1 MNALDTSLACVADT
15 FAVPADALDTFV
27 FRRVDGGR
35 MVHLGGGG
43 RGAGWA
49 GIVEIHLESEP
60 LINHAWAMRRPTHH
74 AGAASTQAFGPY
86 WAASTIVVPLPPDQL
101 VVFGSD
107 DQLQLPDEQIV
118 RELATQ
124 VVGQIAAVSPAKRLA
139 DELELLHAVRRAT
152 ATSDAKLDAVAQ
164 HIVTAATEAL
174 SCELGLL
181 WLPER
186 EILSVADM
194 GPASSLP
201 PTVTATPSLASGSDE
216 LAEDDLVTMME
227 QLLGTPQMLPR
238 CQQDNSVHPL
248 PSPLGEGSGVVA
260 WFAVELGA
268 PVGGLLLL
276 CHTVAKPR
284 GFTLLCQQIGNRI
297 AEAAATPLATALAHE
312 RLNDELARAS
322 DEARRDSL
330 TGVHNRLGWQ
340 EAVDE
345 IRRDRRGGTA
355 SVVMLDVDGLKQVND
370 EHGHR
375 AGDDLLR
382 TISNALLA
390 STRSRDIVAR
400 IGGDEFAVLLPET
413 DEDDCRNVVRRFSE
427 RLGELDPIGVI
438 PVAAS
443 IGYAT
448 CGPSDDLDLDR
459 VMREADR
466 AMYRVKNDR
475 TQR

>member
-152 ATSDAKLDAVAQ
+152 ATTDAQLDAVAQ

-186 EILSVADM
+186 EVLAVADV
-194 GPASSLP
+194 GPTSSLP
-201 PTVTATPSLASGSDE
+201 PTVTTGSPPASEDE
-216 LAEDDLVTMME
+216 PVDNGLVTMME
-227 QLLGTPQMLPR
+227 QLLDAPQMLPR
-238 CQQDNSVHPL
+238 CQQDNSVHAL

-268 PVGGLLLL
+268 PVRGLLLL
-276 CHTVAKPR
+276 CHTVVKPR

-312 RLNDELARAS
+312 RLTDELARAS

-340 EAVDE
+340 EAVSE
-345 IRRDRRGGTA
+345 VRRDRRGGTA
-355 SVVMLDVDGLKQVND
+355 SVVMLDVDGLKPVND

-382 TISNALLA
+382 AISNALLA
-390 STRSRDIVAR
+390 STRSRDVVAR

-413 DEDDCRNVVRRFSE
+413 GEDDCRNVVRRFSE
-427 RLGELDPIGVI
+427 RLDELDPIGDF

-443 IGYAT
+443 IGWAT
-448 CGPSDDLDLDR
+448 CGASDDLDR

-466 AMYRVKNDR
+466 AMYRVKNNR